1 MKEFEP
7 KKKAKLNKTF
17 YLKYVYVI
25 VLALVLYLGVSYSLT
40 FFKQNYKI
48 TEGSITSPSI
58 TISLDNNVNSTSV
71 TLNATG
77 LDKTKPLEFS
87 KSMQVANTASND
99 AKIKLTIERTSGLA
113 LTDMKYALI
122 IDGVI
127 REIANVPANGE
138 ILTSTIMGNQTENIE
153 VRLWPKDDY
162 AGSETTFVGYINLD
176 KTVLPLTGSGYID
189 SITHKYR

>member
-99 AKIKLTIERTSGLA
+99 ASIKLTIERTSGLA
-113 LTDMKYALI
+113 LTEMKYA
-122 IDGVI
+122 
-127 REIANVPANGE
+127 
-138 ILTSTIMGNQTENIE
+138 
-153 VRLWPKDDY
+153 
-162 AGSETTFVGYINLD
+162 
-176 KTVLPLTGSGYID
+176 
-189 SITHKYR
+189 